1 MYELIVTEKPAAAL
15 KIAEALADGK
25 SIKENHQGVPYYRLT
40 HGKKDIVVACAVGH
54 LYGLAEK
61 EKKGWHFPV
70 FDIEWKPVAET
81 TKSSAFTKK
90 YLNTLKKLS
99 KGADSF
105 TIATDF
111 DIEGEVIGLN
121 IVRYVFHQKDANRM
135 KFSTLTKDDLR
146 KSYENKTP
154 HLDWGQA
161 ESGETRHFLDW
172 INGINYSRALTSA
185 IKSTGAFKIMSTGRV
200 QGPALKIIVAREL
213 EIKAFKP
220 TPFWQIELT
229 GEYDKLEI
237 LAWHQQ
243 KINEKKVKE
252 QVERIIKDLKGYNIH
267 ENKELDQKIAG
278 LLIKKIESLENY
290 IEQAKFLLKEK
301 DNVIDDILK
310 ILDKNKKIEFDA
322 AFQELKKAL
331 DTDKFWEKEKA
342 DAVFEKTK
350 DQKGARAENV
360 EKKQFNQFAPF
371 PFDLTTLQVEAYR
384 CFNIP
389 PKETLDIAQEL
400 YTSGLI
406 SYPRT
411 SSQQLPSAIGYGGI
425 LSELGKQQQ
434 YSDLAEA
441 LLEKEKLMPNNG
453 KKTDPAH
460 PAVYP
465 TGIAPK
471 GLEEREVKIYD
482 LIAKRFFATFAEHA
496 VRETMIIFINCND
509 EIFIAKGTRTI
520 EKGWH
525 KFYAPYVQLEEVEL
539 PNLKQDDKIKV
550 RKIELLSKETQPPR
564 RYTPASIIKE
574 LEKRN
579 LGTKATRSEIIETL
593 FQRGYVKGK
602 AIEATDLGIST
613 IETLEKYSPKI
624 IDEELTRHFEI
635 EMDKIRE
642 RKQKKE
648 KILEDAKDA
657 ITKIITDFK
666 KHEKEIGAELHKAN
680 RATQDEMAFL
690 GVCPVCK
697 EGNLTIRRGKFGS
710 FASCNKYPN
719 CKTIFSLPKN
729 ALIKP
734 AKKTCEICSFPKVLA
749 IKKARQPMEFCLNPK
764 CPSKHIEGESGI
776 QAKAIA
782 KGDIKRKCPK
792 CNEGDIVLRSSIYGK
807 FYGCSFY
814 PKCRYTE
821 KLQKSDSN

>member
-1 MYELIVTEKPAAAL
+1 MYELLVTEKPAAAK

-25 SIKENHQGVPYYRLT
+25 AIKESHQGAPYYKIT
-40 HGKKDIVVACAVGH
+40 HKDKDIVVVCAVGH

-61 EKKGWHFPV
+61 EKKGWRFPV
-70 FDIEWKPVAET
+70 FDIEWKPVSET
-81 TKSSAFTKK
+81 SKASKFTKK
-90 YLNTLKKLS
+90 YLDAIKKLC
-99 KGADSF
+99 KNADSF
-105 TIATDF
+105 TIATDY
-111 DIEGEVIGLN
+111 DQEGEVIGLN
-121 IVRYVFHQKDANRM
+121 VIRYICKQKDANRM
-135 KFSTLTKDDLR
+135 KFSTLTKPDLVKAYES
-146 KSYENKTP
+146 KSP
-154 HLDWGQA
+154 HIDWGQA
-161 ESGETRHFLDW
+161 EAGETRHFLDW

-220 TPFWQIELT
+220 TPFWQIVLT
-229 GEYDKLEI
+229 GEHNGQIIIAGHQHEIDREKL
-237 LAWHQQ
+237 
-243 KINEKKVKE
+243 KE
-252 QVERIIKDLKGYNIH
+252 QIKVIIKEIKKYITESNQKLI
-267 ENKELDQKIAG
+267 EEIELLGDGIIRAKI
-278 LLIKKIESLENY
+278 LIKK
-290 IEQAKFLLKEK
+290 K
-301 DNVIDDILK
+301 DDILK
-310 ILDKNKKIEFDA
+310 DIEKNKCEELNKIIE
-322 AFQELKKAL
+322 EINRTL

-342 DAVFEKTK
+342 DAVIEKTK

-360 EKKQFNQFAPF
+360 ERKQFNQFAPF

-384 CFNIP
+384 CFNIS

-411 SSQQLPSAIGYGGI
+411 SSQQLPFAIGYEGI
-425 LSELGKQQQ
+425 LSELGKQKQ

-441 LLEKEKLMPNNG
+441 LLKKEKLMPNNG

-642 RKQKKE
+642 RNQKKE

-666 KHEKEIGAELHKAN
+666 KHEKEIGSELSKAN
-680 RATQDEMAFL
+680 RATQDEMTFL

-764 CPSKHIEGESGI
+764 CPSKHVEGEAGI

-782 KGDIKRKCPK
+782 KGEVKRKCPK
-792 CNEGDIVLRSSIYGK
+792 CNDGDIVLRSSIYGK
-807 FYGCSFY
+807 FFACNRF

-821 KLQKSDSN
+821 KLTNNDKNSNESAESSS